1 MNSTRALLL
10 PALVLIPILFVGCQ
24 PKPPPPVDSGPAPD
38 PAVMEGK
45 IDAMKMVASGTN
57 KELVYKA
64 TQPGQLYVVD
74 AVTGKYIYDAPLA
87 AGEQFV
93 FAPASSRAT
102 INKQTVDLIR
112 GSNENDEYRM
122 YFVPQ

>member
-1 MNSTRALLL
+1 MNSTRVLFAM
-10 PALVLIPILFVGCQ
+10 ALVLVSILSAGCQ
-24 PKPPPPVDSGPAPD
+24 PPPPPPVESGPAPD
-38 PAVMEGK
+38 PAVMNSK

-57 KELVYKA
+57 KELTYKS

-74 AVTGKYIYDAPLA
+74 ADTGLYIYNAPLA
-87 AGEQFV
+87 AGETFM

-112 GSNENDEYRM
+112 GTNENDEYRV
-122 YFVPQ
+122 YFLPQ